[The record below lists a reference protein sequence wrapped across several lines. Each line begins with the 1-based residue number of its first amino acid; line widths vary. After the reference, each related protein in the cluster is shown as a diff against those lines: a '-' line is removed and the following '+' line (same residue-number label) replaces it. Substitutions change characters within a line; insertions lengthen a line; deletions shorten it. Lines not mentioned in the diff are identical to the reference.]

1 MSGSVNRVILVGNLG
16 SEPESKTTS
25 SGQVVTTFS
34 LATSETFNNREGERQ
49 ERTEWHRVQAWGK
62 LAELCERYLAKGK
75 KIYVEGRIQYRSY
88 DDPQTGQKKYS
99 TEIVANQVV
108 FLSSGGDG
116 AGTQPRGRDRSRS
129 GGGDFGGDNEPPF

>member
-62 LAELCERYLAKGK
+62 LAELCERYLSKGK
-75 KIYVEGRIQYRSY
+75 KVYVEGRIQTRSW
-88 DDPQTGQKKYS
+88 DDQQTGQKRYS
-99 TEIVANQVV
+99 TEIVANQMV
-108 FLSSGGDG
+108 FIDSGERGDSRRGGG
-116 AGTQPRGRDRSRS
+116 APS
-129 GGGDFGGDNEPPF
+129 GGGHGEGYGDDIPF